1 MDLHRYIIVFLIM
14 NIIHT
19 NTRLKILCHSIEDDD
34 GDDDDD
40 DDAINE
46 SVYTYTLLIY
56 RRIFTQSRQLLRAL
70 TTRPIACG

>member
-1 MDLHRYIIVFLIM
+1 M

-34 GDDDDD
+34 GDNDDDDDDD